1 MTMNSFERR
10 NKIIQ
15 LVNEQGTVLVQDL
28 AGVFAAS
35 EATIRAD
42 LRFLEQKGVVTR
54 FHGGAAKIMSGNSE
68 TETQEVG
75 FKERF
80 QLASAPKN
88 RIAQAAVKMIHEG
101 MTVILDSGSTTML
114 IAEGLMT
121 AKNITVITNSLPA
134 AFALSE
140 NKDITLV
147 VCGGTVR
154 HKTRSMHGSIAE
166 RSLQDINADLMF
178 VGADGIDA
186 VNGITTFNEGYSISG
201 AMVTAAN
208 KVIAVLD
215 SSKFNRRGFNQV
227 LPIEKID
234 IIITDDAVS
243 DVDKTGIAEDTGKIN
258 YGVVLFCMPDKV
270 FTPHP
275 ALRILPGSRENS
287 LINAIMDNLVVID
300 NATPPEV
307 FQYGSFAHST
317 VRHQD

>member
-54 FHGGAAKIMSGNSE
+54 FHGGAA
-68 TETQEVG
+68 QR

-154 HKTRSMHGSIAE
+154 HKTRSMH
-166 RSLQDINADLMF
+166 
-178 VGADGIDA
+178 
-186 VNGITTFNEGYSISG
+186 Y
-201 AMVTAAN
+201 
-208 KVIAVLD
+208 
-215 SSKFNRRGFNQV
+215 
-227 LPIEKID
+227 
-234 IIITDDAVS
+234 
-243 DVDKTGIAEDTGKIN
+243 
-258 YGVVLFCMPDKV
+258 
-270 FTPHP
+270 
-275 ALRILPGSRENS
+275 RILMP
-287 LINAIMDNLVVID
+287 I
-300 NATPPEV
+300 
-307 FQYGSFAHST
+307 
-317 VRHQD
+317 

>member
-54 FHGGAAKIMSGNSE
+54 FHGGAAKIMSGNS
-68 TETQEVG
+68 EVG

-243 DVDKTGIAEDTGKIN
+243 EVDK
-258 YGVVLFCMPDKV
+258 L
-270 FTPHP
+270 
-275 ALRILPGSRENS
+275 ALQKTRVK
-287 LINAIMDNLVVID
+287 LI
-300 NATPPEV
+300 
-307 FQYGSFAHST
+307 T
-317 VRHQD
+317 V

>member
-1 MTMNSFERR
+1 MNSFERR

-68 TETQEVG
+68 TETRKSG
-75 FKERF
+75 LKSDFSSPAR
-80 QLASAPKN
+80 KN

-243 DVDKTGIAEDTGKIN
+243 EVDK
-258 YGVVLFCMPDKV
+258 L
-270 FTPHP
+270 
-275 ALRILPGSRENS
+275 ALQKTRVK
-287 LINAIMDNLVVID
+287 LI
-300 NATPPEV
+300 
-307 FQYGSFAHST
+307 T
-317 VRHQD
+317 V

>member
-208 KVIAVLD
+208 KVIAVLN

-243 DVDKTGIAEDTGKIN
+243 EVDKLALHHRLGGAAILVTDEIALFQDCSGVFGNRHIQSSPFSFKTYDKLWKI
-258 YGVVLFCMPDKV
+258 
-270 FTPHP
+270 
-275 ALRILPGSRENS
+275 S
-287 LINAIMDNLVVID
+287 
-300 NATPPEV
+300 
-307 FQYGSFAHST
+307 
-317 VRHQD
+317 

>member
-1 MTMNSFERR
+1 MNSFERR

-134 AFALSE
+134 AFVLSE

-186 VNGITTFNEGYSISG
+186 VNGITTFNEGYSVSG

-243 DVDKTGIAEDTGKIN
+243 EVDK
-258 YGVVLFCMPDKV
+258 L
-270 FTPHP
+270 
-275 ALRILPGSRENS
+275 ALQKTRVK
-287 LINAIMDNLVVID
+287 LI
-300 NATPPEV
+300 
-307 FQYGSFAHST
+307 T
-317 VRHQD
+317 V

>member
-1 MTMNSFERR
+1 MNSFERR

-134 AFALSE
+134 AFSLSE

-166 RSLQDINADLMF
+166 RLLQDINADLMF

-234 IIITDDAVS
+234 IIITDDAMS
-243 DVDKTGIAEDTGKIN
+243 EVDK
-258 YGVVLFCMPDKV
+258 L
-270 FTPHP
+270 
-275 ALRILPGSRENS
+275 ALQKTRVK
-287 LINAIMDNLVVID
+287 LI
-300 NATPPEV
+300 
-307 FQYGSFAHST
+307 T
-317 VRHQD
+317 V

>member
-1 MTMNSFERR
+1 MNSFERR

-101 MTVILDSGSTTML
+101 MTSRRSTTML

-186 VNGITTFNEGYSISG
+186 VNGITTFNEGYSVSG

-243 DVDKTGIAEDTGKIN
+243 EVDK
-258 YGVVLFCMPDKV
+258 L
-270 FTPHP
+270 
-275 ALRILPGSRENS
+275 ALQKTRVK
-287 LINAIMDNLVVID
+287 LI
-300 NATPPEV
+300 
-307 FQYGSFAHST
+307 T
-317 VRHQD
+317 V